1 MCTQLIIV
9 HVIYYTETMYCEQE
23 SVTKAVIMSVEK
35 TLGVYSEPVAIL
47 LALLIGI
54 ASLYGLLV
62 PAICVSN

>member
-1 MCTQLIIV
+1 
-9 HVIYYTETMYCEQE
+9 MYCEQE

-35 TLGVYSEPVAIL
+35 TFGVYSEPVAIL